1 MGKAKLLL
9 GTTNRGK
16 VRELAEMLGDL
27 DVEVTS
33 LAELGPFAEVEETG
47 ATFAENARL
56 KASAYAK
63 HFELPTL
70 ADDSGFEVEALD
82 WRPGVHSARYGG
94 AAASTFAEKI
104 TLLLSEMAT
113 SGRSTRVAR
122 FKCAVAFASPD
133 GSIIAETEGIV
144 RGKVAEFPSGRNGF
158 GYDPIFIPDGHSRTF
173 AELSSGEKGR
183 LSHRGRALL
192 QIIPYLRTF
201 FGTLT

>member
-33 LAELGPFAEVEETG
+33 LAELGPFAEVDETG

-56 KASAYAK
+56 KAAAYANY
-63 HFELPTL
+63 FQLPTL

-104 TLLLSEMAT
+104 TLLLNEMRA
-113 SGRSTRVAR
+113 SGRSTRSAR
-122 FKCAVAFASPD
+122 FKCAVTFASPD
-133 GSIIAETEGIV
+133 GAIIAETEGIV
-144 RGKVAEFPSGRNGF
+144 RGRVAEFPRGKNGF
-158 GYDPIFIPDGHSRTF
+158 GYDPIFIPDGHSHTF

-192 QIIPYLRTF
+192 QIIPYLRRF